1 MIWDDD
7 DVVLFCCFVDE
18 IIIIIILP
26 ANLVNVIRCPVCLET
41 ELRLY

>member
-1 MIWDDD
+1 MMMMLFFF
-7 DVVLFCCFVDE
+7 VVVDE